1 MMSDSGSGVESS
13 PVQNISAQYAKI
25 HRAYQQVLDRWTPF
39 MLYRWLATAGLLSV
53 FMLRIVLAQ
62 GVSLYSSLSRATTS
76 LILCW
81 SILQWYIGLFVF
93 SHYFSRQRFSNLTL
107 HRCIQYAVRCDPSF

>member
-39 MLYRWLATAGLLSV
+39 MLYRWLATAGLLAV

-62 GVSLYSSLSRATTS
+62 GVSLYPFQLCRVRFS
-76 LILCW
+76 LCW
-81 SILQWYIGLFVF
+81 SKSIL
-93 SHYFSRQRFSNLTL
+93 
-107 HRCIQYAVRCDPSF
+107 

>member
-39 MLYRWLATAGLLSV
+39 MLYRWLATAGLLAV

-62 GVSLYSSLSRATTS
+62 GVSLHPFQLCRVRFS
-76 LILCW
+76 LCW
-81 SILQWYIGLFVF
+81 SKSIL
-93 SHYFSRQRFSNLTL
+93 
-107 HRCIQYAVRCDPSF
+107 